1 MFAKSVVES
10 DRFAGLP
17 FSAQALYLHLG
28 MSADDD
34 GMVDAPRRVMR
45 GIGATEDD
53 LEALVAAGYVI
64 EFDSG
69 ILAIRHWKRNNYIQK
84 DRYKPSTHAEAARL
98 VEEDGAYSLVDEVA
112 GPRPECIQPSDARR
126 DGTYTQEAPSVDTQD
141 GDGVYT
147 QVRLGKDRSGERKS
161 SLGRGQSP
169 RFSEELF
176 ERAWRAYPRKC
187 GKKAAREAYRRSVRN
202 GADPDAIQAGV
213 ERFAASS
220 RGQPERFI
228 PHGSTFFSQ
237 ERWAD
242 EPMDKAAAPIVGAPA
257 ADDGGGWMP
266 DAG

>member
-1 MFAKSVVES
+1 MAFTWFDKFTE
-10 DRFAGLP
+10 
-17 FSAQALYLHLG
+17 ALMKLG
-28 MSADDD
+28 
-34 GMVDAPRRVMR
+34 
-45 GIGATEDD
+45 EDD
-53 LEALVAAGYVI
+53 RKEVVWALAQYGMTGEMPAIPYPLDVIAESFREDIDNSVTARANGSKGGRPSAKPGVSGNGKPGVSDEAEPGVSENRKNDETPA
-64 EFDSG
+64 
-69 ILAIRHWKRNNYIQK
+69 YIDQTRP
-84 DRYKPSTHAEAARL
+84 DQTST
-98 VEEDGAYSLVDEVA
+98 
-112 GPRPECIQPSDARR
+112 
-126 DGTYTQEAPSVDTQD
+126 
-141 GDGVYT
+141 
-147 QVRLGKDRSGERKS
+147 GKEHSGES
-161 SLGRGQSP
+161 AP

-257 ADDGGGWMP
+257 AGEGGWMP